1 VRVHHTGVW
10 VPPTSAPVPRKWDVI
25 FVGRFVA
32 KKGVDDLIEAIGT
45 MPAPRPRVL
54 LVGTGPL
61 EASLRARATDLGLDA
76 TFLGAQPPAVVRR
89 CLTESALFV
98 SPSKTAPDGDAEG
111 LPTTILEAA
120 AQGLPSVS
128 TWHSGIPEAVMDG
141 ETGLLCNEGDR
152 PALAEHI
159 GRLLADDDLRVRLGR
174 QARRHI
180 AAHFDVG
187 IQADILEDLYDSV
200 IDRTMPR
207 G

>member
-1 VRVHHTGVW
+1 
-10 VPPTSAPVPRKWDVI
+10 
-25 FVGRFVA
+25 
-32 KKGVDDLIEAIGT
+32 
-45 MPAPRPRVL
+45 
-54 LVGTGPL
+54 
-61 EASLRARATDLGLDA
+61 
-76 TFLGAQPPAVVRR
+76 
-89 CLTESALFV
+89 
-98 SPSKTAPDGDAEG
+98 
-111 LPTTILEAA
+111 
-120 AQGLPSVS
+120 
-128 TWHSGIPEAVMDG
+128 MDG

-159 GRLLADDDLRVRLGR
+159 GRLLADEDLRVRLGR